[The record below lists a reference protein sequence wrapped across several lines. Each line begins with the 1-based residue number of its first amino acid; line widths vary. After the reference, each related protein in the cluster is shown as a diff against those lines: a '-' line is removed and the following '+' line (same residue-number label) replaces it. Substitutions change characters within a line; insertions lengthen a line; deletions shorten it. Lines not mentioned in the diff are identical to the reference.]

1 MSQQSTSCFVYH
13 FYVATLLSCM
23 YAW

>member
-1 MSQQSTSCFVYH
+1 MFQQSTSCFVYH